1 MEGVKNKPSLGKE
14 GRSRGV
20 PYHNGHAL
28 SVTWRGYTNI
38 LNNHTSNCH
47 RDHHYN
53 DTGDPT
59 SKMTAARKM
68 TGSVYAVATVRP
80 PTESQTDLSVGGCD
94 VVAAT
99 GLSHVSTTGMS
110 KLSLDNSDWSGS
122 VITARKGRLKLS
134 WSVWAQ
140 PGCARESASL
150 FEVRTGP
157 QLSNV

>member
-1 MEGVKNKPSLGKE
+1 
-14 GRSRGV
+14 
-20 PYHNGHAL
+20 
-28 SVTWRGYTNI
+28 
-38 LNNHTSNCH
+38 
-47 RDHHYN
+47 
-53 DTGDPT
+53 
-59 SKMTAARKM
+59 MTAARKM

-140 PGCARESASL
+140 LC
-150 FEVRTGP
+150 TGVGFA
-157 QLSNV
+157 L

>member
-47 RDHHYN
+47 RDHHYD

-110 KLSLDNSDWSGS
+110 KLSMDNSDWSGS

-140 PGCARESASL
+140 LC
-150 FEVRTGP
+150 TGVGFA
-157 QLSNV
+157 L